1 MKISKLLLSVFLL
14 TALYGCSKEQPYEL
28 EKQAISLWP
37 ERTLHLNIETDFGH
51 CNYALKSDNQE
62 IATASPDDNKTGLYI
77 IAHKSG
83 ETIIRIMDTDSNKIL
98 CEIYVYVKYFS
109 SPEIIDWGILQEGY
123 EGIVIK
129 AKDIEI
135 QKKIENELW
144 EENKLLIGAI
154 YTFKNKTKKFTMKT
168 TSGISNEG
176 IYEWDITSL
185 TLMYDDKVERYGFKL
200 AMRTEY
206 EYIIQVDRTKKY
218 QLKYPDAGITEVT
231 VNRAWK
237 DYGIII
243 E

>member
-1 MKISKLLLSVFLL
+1 MKISKLSLIAFLL
-14 TALYGCSKEQPYEL
+14 TFLYGCSKEQPYEP

-37 ERTLHLNIETDFGH
+37 ERTLHLNINTDFRH
-51 CNYALKSDNQE
+51 CNYTLKSDNQE
-62 IATASPDDNKTGLYI
+62 IATASPDDNKTGVYI

-83 ETIIRIMDTDSNKIL
+83 KTMIRLMDTDNNKIL
-98 CEIYVYVKYFS
+98 CEIYVYAKYFS
-109 SPEIIDWGILQEGY
+109 SPEVIDWGILQEGY

-129 AKDIEI
+129 AKDIGT

-144 EENKLLIGAI
+144 EEDKRLIGAI

-168 TSGISNEG
+168 ISGISSEG

-200 AMRTEY
+200 ATRTEY
-206 EYIIQVDRTKKY
+206 EYIIQVDKTKKY
-218 QLKYPDAGITEVT
+218 QLKYPSAGITEVK

-237 DYGIII
+237 DNGIII